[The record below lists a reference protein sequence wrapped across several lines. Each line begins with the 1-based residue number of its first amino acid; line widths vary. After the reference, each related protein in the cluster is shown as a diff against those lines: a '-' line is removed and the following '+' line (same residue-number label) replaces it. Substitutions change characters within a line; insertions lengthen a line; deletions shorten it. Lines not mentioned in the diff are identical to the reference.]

1 VSVPKIYPLLDEG
14 IKVIF
19 KTYEYFSKPLYYLFP
34 LNEIDIVSICE
45 GVA

>member
-1 VSVPKIYPLLDEG
+1 VSVPKIFPLLDEE

-19 KTYEYFSKPLYYLFP
+19 KTYEYFSKPLHHLFSF
-34 LNEIDIVSICE
+34 NEIDTVSICE